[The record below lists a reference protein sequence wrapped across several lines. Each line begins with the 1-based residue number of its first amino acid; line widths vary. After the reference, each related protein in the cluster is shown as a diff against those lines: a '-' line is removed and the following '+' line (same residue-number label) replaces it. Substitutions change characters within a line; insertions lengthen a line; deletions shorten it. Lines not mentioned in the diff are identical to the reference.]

1 MVRPAGYGHYTNK
14 LGIPWPRWCGTL
26 VAMPGRLS
34 ARQAELDLVRRCHSG
49 LQPVDVQHQ
58 VLRSLR
64 RLMPIDAVFF
74 ATADP
79 ETLLFTG
86 AYSEEPLA
94 ASTRLFLDNEFGR
107 QDVNKFTSL
116 ATSAQHVASLDDAT
130 GQDRL
135 SSARY
140 RDIMRPLGLGD
151 ELRAALVV
159 GSECWGYLCLHR
171 MEHPL
176 GFTPAEVAVLAR
188 VGPHIAHALRQ
199 AVQHTQLAG
208 AGDVPGPGVVLLADD
223 LSVVAITPQAEHL
236 LSLIDNGPYA
246 NHQLPVA
253 VHAVAVALVAVERG
267 AATHQPR
274 TRVPTRTGRL
284 LTVHASRL
292 HGPGEDRIA
301 VVLEPTE
308 ARASAPLMLAAYG
321 LSKREAE
328 VARLVLRGTS
338 TRAIADTLHIS
349 RYTVQ
354 DHLKAVF
361 DKVGVRS
368 RRDLVGR
375 LLSTASADRGP

>member
-1 MVRPAGYGHYTNK
+1 
-14 LGIPWPRWCGTL
+14 
-26 VAMPGRLS
+26 
-34 ARQAELDLVRRCHSG
+34 
-49 LQPVDVQHQ
+49 
-58 VLRSLR
+58 
-64 RLMPIDAVFF
+64 
-74 ATADP
+74 
-79 ETLLFTG
+79 
-86 AYSEEPLA
+86 
-94 ASTRLFLDNEFGR
+94 
-107 QDVNKFTSL
+107 
-116 ATSAQHVASLDDAT
+116 LDDAT
-130 GQDRL
+130 GGDRL

-151 ELRAALVV
+151 ELRAALVA

-199 AVQHTQLAG
+199 AVLHTQPAG
-208 AGDVPGPGVVLLADD
+208 VGDVPGPGVVLLADD
-223 LSVVAITPQAEHL
+223 LSVVAVTPQAEHL
-236 LSLIDNGPYA
+236 LSLIDNGPDA

-253 VHAVAVALVAVERG
+253 VHAVAAALVAVEAG
-267 AATHQPR
+267 AATHLPS

-308 ARASAPLMLAAYG
+308 VRASAPLMLAAYG
-321 LSKREAE
+321 LSRREAE

-349 RYTVQ
+349 RHTVQ

>member
-1 MVRPAGYGHYTNK
+1 
-14 LGIPWPRWCGTL
+14 
-26 VAMPGRLS
+26 MPGRVS
-34 ARQAELDLVRRCHSG
+34 ARQAELDLIRRCHSG
-49 LQPVDVQHQ
+49 LQTVDVQHQ
-58 VLRSLR
+58 VLRLLR

-94 ASTRLFLDNEFGR
+94 ASTRLFLENEFGC
-107 QDVNKFTSL
+107 QDVNKFASL

-130 GQDRL
+130 GRVRL

-151 ELRAALVV
+151 ELRAALVA

-199 AVQHTQLAG
+199 AVLHTQPAG

-223 LSVVAITPQAEHL
+223 LSVVAVTPQAEHL
-236 LSLIDNGPYA
+236 LSLIDNGPDA

-253 VHAVAVALVAVERG
+253 VHAVAAALVAVEAG
-267 AATHQPR
+267 AATHLPS

-308 ARASAPLMLAAYG
+308 VRASAPLMLAAYG
-321 LSKREAE
+321 LSRREAE

-349 RYTVQ
+349 RHTVQ